1 MHRWGIKPSVAD
13 PGEGPGGPFSCAQY
27 NLILSDSCGFAA
39 LTGKKTKALVSLS
52 VGLIFIFIG
61 LPLWWNTT
69 KVYRAPLPYD
79 EIEQLNQFKV

>member
-1 MHRWGIKPSVAD
+1 MAD
-13 PGEGPGGPFSCAQY
+13 PGEGLGARFSCAQY
-27 NLILSDSCGFAA
+27 NVMLSDSCGFAA
-39 LTGKKTKALVSLS
+39 LTEKKTKALVSLS

>member
-1 MHRWGIKPSVAD
+1 MAHKTLSGRSR
-13 PGEGPGGPFSCAQY
+13 GGAHFSCVQY
-27 NLILSDSCGFAA
+27 NVILSDSCGFTA
-39 LTGKKTKALVSLS
+39 LTEKETKALVSLS